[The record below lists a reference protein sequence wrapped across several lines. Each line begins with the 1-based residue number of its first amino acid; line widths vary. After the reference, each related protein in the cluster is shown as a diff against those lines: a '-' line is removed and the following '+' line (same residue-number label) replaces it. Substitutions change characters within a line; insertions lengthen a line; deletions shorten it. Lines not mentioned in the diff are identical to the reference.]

1 MIERFE
7 IQGGAGEYEA
17 AVLSAVM
24 EQMRRRKRAA
34 RARRPHANRQL
45 SAWVRA
51 GRLTSLDTLP
61 APDPGLNGNTAPTKP
76 SERPWLQPSRRRGMM
91 R

>member
-34 RARRPHANRQL
+34 SARRPHTDRQL

-51 GRLTSLDTLP
+51 GQLTALDALP

-76 SERPWLQPSRRRGMM
+76 PERPWLQTSPPRGMT

>member
-7 IQGGAGEYEA
+7 IRGGAGEYEA

-24 EQMRRRKRAA
+24 EQMRRRKKAA

-51 GRLTSLDTLP
+51 SRLTALDTPP

-76 SERPWLQPSRRRGMM
+76 SERPWLQPSPPRGMM